1 MGAAALPVGLTSF
14 ARRVGALLSATVLLA
29 GLVAALQLS
38 TVAPATADDCPGGW
52 GGEAGSGGVD
62 VCGSE
67 GGEQG
72 NPGGGGG
79 GGGGAISVPV
89 PWTQRVYV
97 PNCADNS
104 VRATGPG
111 VRDYET
117 INDVLCTAFDAQ
129 CPVDGEYS
137 YRVFERAMGADN
149 RATEDNF
156 SSAGITCRGSDEPNE
171 SEPPTITTEDI
182 IERALALAPT
192 PTFVIEPADRS
203 YVNIPTNFAA
213 EAQATTVTVDI
224 LGFQIPVEF
233 TPGTVT
239 WSFGDGRSGS
249 GIGVEG
255 AAVGQSGAVE
265 HAYARSGAFDV
276 SVSVAY
282 TVRITTPAG
291 PIDMP
296 APIDRTSAP
305 QTLEVGEIQSVVT
318 EVD

>member
-1 MGAAALPVGLTSF
+1 MGAAALPAGLTSF

-38 TVAPATADDCPGGW
+38 TAAPAAADDCPGGW

-72 NPGGGGG
+72 NPGNGGG

-97 PNCADNS
+97 PYCSINS
-104 VRATGPG
+104 VTATGRG
-111 VRDYET
+111 VDDYET
-117 INDVLCTAFDAQ
+117 IADVACTGFSSG
-129 CPVDGEYS
+129 CPEGDFRYWA
-137 YRVFERAMGADN
+137 FERRMGADN
-149 RATEDNF
+149 LAIDEQF
-156 SSAGITCRGSDEPNE
+156 SRGGVACRGSDDPDE
-171 SEPPTITTEDI
+171 SQPPTITTEDI
-182 IERALALAPT
+182 MERALALAPT
-192 PTFVIEPADRS
+192 PTFVIEPAERS

-224 LGFQIPVEF
+224 LGLQIPVEF
-233 TPGTVT
+233 TPGTVS

-249 GIGVEG
+249 GVGIEG
-255 AAVGQSGAVE
+255 ASVGQSGAVE

-282 TVRITTPAG
+282 DVRITTPAG
-291 PIDMP
+291 TIDLP

-305 QTLEVGEIQSVVT
+305 QNLEVGEIQSVVT